1 MPRKKTVTLRHLAD
15 RLGLTVHTV
24 SKALRGLP
32 GMAESTRR
40 EVLLAAR
47 ELGYVTKAQED
58 GMSAE
63 RIYPIDGK
71 RRRFVLFVGAHM
83 SYFATRFNGLQVRM
97 QELGHNISTAVV
109 PKHLKNEKELLEWM
123 EQEGHVYADGLF
135 LTPGIPEWIEALI
148 IQMPLSKVLI
158 SYPPDSA
165 EVDSVVWDVQHAVHL
180 AVDKL
185 HADGHER
192 ILYVGNIESQRG
204 FRLRWLSFSAAL
216 VRNGMDMAKT
226 GLLDS
231 GTGDREAWLK
241 QLETAI
247 ISGNYTAIL
256 SVLPEETEW
265 IIGLAQKLGIN
276 LPNELSLIGME
287 HDEHERYP
295 QLTRPILRVQE
306 AGERAAELMLRR
318 VANPHLPCEHIRLL
332 GPMIQGNTAGVLNIA
347 VKETQAQG
355 LNP

>member
-15 RLGLTVHTV
+15 QLGLTVHTV

-58 GMSAE
+58 GMMAE

-71 RRRFVLFVGAHM
+71 RRRFVLFVGAQQ

-97 QELGHNISTAVV
+97 QELGHSIASVV
-109 PKHLKNEKELLEWM
+109 PPKHLKNENELMEWM
-123 EQEGHVYADGLF
+123 EREGHLYADGLF
-135 LTPGIPEWIEALI
+135 LAPGIPEWMEAFY
-148 IQMPLSKVLI
+148 IQLPLSKVLI
-158 SYPPDSA
+158 SYPPESA

-180 AVDKL
+180 AVDRL
-185 HADGHER
+185 HADGHKR

-204 FRLRWLSFSAAL
+204 FRLRRLAFSAAL
-216 VRNGMDMAKT
+216 ARNGMDIAMT
-226 GLLDS
+226 GLMDA
-231 GTGDREAWLK
+231 GFGNREAWLK
-241 QLETAI
+241 QLEAELL
-247 ISGNYTAIL
+247 SSQYTA
-256 SVLPEETEW
+256 VLAVMPEESEW
-265 IIGLAQKLGIN
+265 IIELTQKLGISM
-276 LPNELSLIGME
+276 PDELSLIGME

-295 QLTRPILRVQE
+295 HLTRPILRVQE

-332 GPMIQGNTAGVLNIA
+332 GPMVQGNTAG
-347 VKETQAQG
+347 E
-355 LNP
+355 PRR